1 MTKNLK
7 TIRLFDSAEG
17 DKRDFQ
23 PQTPGKVKLYVC
35 GVTVYD
41 LTHIG
46 HARVFIVFDVFYRFL
61 RRLGYDVEYVR
72 NHTDV
77 DDKILKRAEERG
89 VDPLELSAHF
99 IEELDRDMG
108 QLGIETPTAEPKVS
122 EHIETIIAMNETL
135 IGAGYAYE
143 AGGDV
148 YYRVQAFE
156 DYGKLS
162 GRSLD
167 DMEAGRSGRV
177 DDDGEGKKEHPFDF
191 ALWKASSDDQLGWDS
206 PWGRGRPGWHIECS
220 AMSTAMLGDTI
231 DIHGGGRDLLF
242 PHHENEIAQSEAAT
256 GQAPF
261 VNYWMHVGM
270 VNVAETDDEG
280 EEIVR
285 KMSKSLGN
293 FWTTRDV
300 LGGYH
305 PEAVRYFMHT
315 TVYRNPITYSMSNLD
330 EATGR
335 VEYLYRAVKKIDTT
349 LQAAGYGSGRKPSP
363 VGLAEELRDAVENF
377 HNRFDDALADDLNTP
392 RALALFGEVARQI
405 NEVVDKKGASP
416 TPALA
421 YSLMTL
427 RQHLTDAGEVL
438 GLLQRDPTA
447 FLEELQQL
455 KLESREMEASDIE
468 ALIEERKEARAN
480 QDWERADAIRDQ
492 LDEMDVEI
500 MDSPEG
506 TTWRLN

>member
-1 MTKNLK
+1 MSRNVK

-17 DKRDFQ
+17 KKGDFE
-23 PQTPGKVKLYVC
+23 PQKAGEVKLYVC

-46 HARVFIVFDVFYRFL
+46 HARVFIVFDVLYRFL
-61 RRLGYDVEYVR
+61 RRLGYDVTYVR

-77 DDKILKRAEERG
+77 DDKILKRAEEKG

-122 EHIETIIAMNETL
+122 EHIDTIIAMNETL
-135 IGAGYAYE
+135 ISAGYAYE
-143 AGGDV
+143 AEGDV
-148 YYRVQAFE
+148 YYRVKAFN

-177 DDDGEGKKEHPFDF
+177 DDDGEAKKEHPFDF
-191 ALWKASSDDQLGWDS
+191 ALWKASEDDQLGWDS

-256 GQAPF
+256 GREPF
-261 VNYWMHVGM
+261 VDTWMHVGM
-270 VNVAETDDEG
+270 VNVAETDEEG
-280 EEIVR
+280 DKIVR

-305 PEAVRYFMHT
+305 PEAIRYFMHT
-315 TVYRNPITYSMSNLD
+315 TIYRKPITYSMSNLD

-335 VEYLYRAVKKIDTT
+335 VEYLYRALQQIEET
-349 LQAAGYGSGRKPSP
+349 LKAGGYGPGRKPSP
-363 VGLAEELRDAVENF
+363 VGLSEELRDLIENF

-392 RALALFGEVARQI
+392 KALALLCGTGRRI
-405 NEVVDKKGASP
+405 NEIIDKKGASP
-416 TPALA
+416 SPELA
-421 YSLMTL
+421 YSLATL
-427 RQHLTDAGEVL
+427 RNHLVDTGEVL
-438 GLLQRDPTA
+438 GLLQRDPTTA
-447 FLEELQQL
+447 LQEFQQL
-455 KLESREMEASDIE
+455 KLDARELDASEID
-468 ALIEERKEARAN
+468 ALIEAREEARAN
-480 QDWERADAIRDQ
+480 QDWEKADAIRDQ
-492 LDEMDVEI
+492 LDEMGVET
-500 MDSPEG
+500 MDCPQG